1 MNIVMQ
7 YGINETYLSHFKW
20 DIAFIGTSI
29 DDRCT
34 VSKKYIHSNALKIL
48 EVLYNPSD
56 YNLKIDEEV
65 IDVDSLDDY
74 FIEKGMINK
83 NIVIDSTSVGVA
95 EYLVII
101 QSLYNI
107 GNKIFD
113 VLYLEPQKY
122 RNPVSSFTENRD
134 FELSLS
140 VDGYI
145 GIPGQSLAFERTDK
159 AVFFC
164 GYESERLDRTFEELD
179 ITGRNTQLIFGIPP
193 FNAGWDMN
201 SYSNHISVIEKQ
213 NISKQFYYCGAANP
227 IAVCEKL
234 DLFYNS
240 LADNE
245 RLFIIPLGTKPM
257 AIGACTYKVSKNDNQ
272 KLSILYDHP
281 IRKEERSSKIAKWNL
296 YNITL

>member
-1 MNIVMQ
+1 MQ
-7 YGINETYLSHFKW
+7 YGINETYLSHEKW
-20 DIAFIGTSI
+20 DIAFIGTSV
-29 DDRCT
+29 DDRCN
-34 VSKKYIHSNALKIL
+34 VSKEYVCSNAHQTI
-48 EVLYNPSD
+48 EVVYNPLD
-56 YNLKIDEEV
+56 YDLRIDGE
-65 IDVDSLDDY
+65 IINVDSLDEF
-74 FIEKGMINK
+74 FIGNDINTK
-83 NIVIDSTSVGVA
+83 TIVIDSTTVGVA

-107 GNKIFD
+107 GNRIFD

-122 RNPVSSFTENRD
+122 RIPVSSFVESRN

-164 GYESERLDRTFEELD
+164 GYESERLERTFEELD
-179 ITGRNTQLIFGIPP
+179 IIGKNTQLVFGIPP

-201 SYSNHISVIEKQ
+201 SYSNHIGVIEKQ
-213 NISKQFYYCGAANP
+213 NINKQFYYCGAANP

-234 DLFYNS
+234 EMFYNS
-240 LADNE
+240 LEENE

-257 AIGACTYKVSKNDNQ
+257 AIGACAYKVSKNNNQ

-281 IRKEERSSKIAKWNL
+281 IKKENRSSQIAKWNL